1 MPELMS
7 QLIALFMQYREITT
21 IIIVVFFVFINRW
34 LSKLVIYLLS
44 KLINKTNNEFFISV
58 LNAFEKPLRTFFI
71 FLPIYIGIKTH
82 DLPIG
87 TELLVDR
94 IFNTIVILVIG
105 SGLVKLSSKSS
116 AVFEKLKEKL
126 DVEFDDILIPF
137 FSKVVQVVVIAV
149 ILSLVAQAWGHNIN
163 NLVAGLG
170 IGGLAVALAAQS
182 TLGNLF
188 GGVVII
194 TEKPFSLGDWV
205 KTPSV
210 EGVVEDI
217 GFRSTK
223 IRTFANSVIIVPN
236 STLANQEIENFS
248 NMGKRRIMFN
258 LGLTYQT
265 TRQQMRKCVDRINEL
280 IENHEEVHPE
290 TIMVRFDKF
299 NESSLDVFIYFYT
312 KTTIWSEYLEVK
324 EDINLKIM
332 EILEE
337 EGASIAYPSR
347 SLYVETVEKETK
359 GKEVT
364 TES

>member
-1 MPELMS
+1 MH
-7 QLIALFMQYREITT
+7 YREITT
-21 IIIVVFFVFINRW
+21 IIIVIFFVFINRW
-34 LSKLVIYLLS
+34 ISKLVIYVLS
-44 KLINKTNNEFFISV
+44 KLINKTHNPFFIAV
-58 LNAFEKPLRTFFI
+58 LDTYEKPLRTFFI

-82 DLPIG
+82 DLPLG
-87 TELLVDR
+87 TELMVDR
-94 IFNTIVILVIG
+94 IFNTIVILIIG
-105 SGLVKLSSKSS
+105 SGLLKLSSKSS
-116 AVFEKLKEKL
+116 SVFEKLKEKF
-126 DVEFDDILIPF
+126 DMEFDEILIPF
-137 FSKVVQVVVIAV
+137 FSRVVQVVIFAV

-194 TEKPFSLGDWV
+194 TEKPFSLGDWI

-210 EGVVEDI
+210 EGIVEDI

-223 IRTFANSVIIVPN
+223 IRTFANSVIVIPN

-248 NMGKRRIMFN
+248 NMGKRRVTFN

-265 TRQQMRKCVDRINEL
+265 SREQMKNCVERIEKM
-280 IENHEEVHPE
+280 IQIHEEVHPE

-299 NESSLDVFIYFYT
+299 NDSSLDIFLYFFT
-312 KTTIWSEYLEVK
+312 KTTVWAEYLAVK
-324 EDINLKIM
+324 EDINFKIL

-337 EGASIAYPSR
+337 EGASIAFPSR
-347 SLYVETVEKETK
+347 SLYIEKGEKQEGMEQVEKELK
-359 GKEVT
+359 
-364 TES
+364 S

>member
-1 MPELMS
+1 MTELID
-7 QLIALFMQYREITT
+7 QLISFFMQYRVITT
-21 IIIVVFFVFINRW
+21 IIIVIFFVFINRW

-44 KLINKTNNEFFISV
+44 KLINKTNNQFFIAV
-58 LNAFEKPLRTFFI
+58 LDAYEKPLRTFFI
-71 FLPIYIGIKTH
+71 FLPIYIGIMSF
-82 DLPIG
+82 DLTLS
-87 TELLVDR
+87 TELLIDR
-94 IFNTIVILVIG
+94 IFNTIIILIIG
-105 SGLVKLSSKSS
+105 SGLIKLSSKSS
-116 AVFEKLKEKL
+116 RLFEKLKEKFAM
-126 DVEFDDILIPF
+126 EFDEILIPF
-137 FSKVVQVVVIAV
+137 FSKVLQVVIIAV

-194 TEKPFSLGDWV
+194 TEKPFSLGNWI

-210 EGVVEDI
+210 EGIVEDI

-223 IRTFANSVIIVPN
+223 IRTFANSVIVIPN

-248 NMGKRRIMFN
+248 SMGKRRIMFN

-265 TRQQMRKCVDRINEL
+265 SRDQMKKCVERIEEM
-280 IENHEEVHPE
+280 IRNHEAVHPE

-299 NESSLDVFIYFYT
+299 NDSSLDIFLYFFT
-312 KTTIWSEYLEVK
+312 KTTVWAEYLKVK
-324 EDINLKIM
+324 EDINFKIL

-337 EGASIAYPSR
+337 EGASIAFPSR
-347 SLYVETVEKETK
+347 SLYVETVEKENEN
-359 GKEVT
+359 KELTV
-364 TES
+364 EG

>member
-7 QLIALFMQYREITT
+7 QLIKFFMQYREITT
-21 IIIVVFFVFINRW
+21 IIIVIFFVFINRW
-34 LSKLVIYLLS
+34 LSKFVIYLIS
-44 KLINKTNNEFFISV
+44 KVVNKTNNQFFIAV
-58 LNAFEKPLRTFFI
+58 LGAYEKPLRAFFI

-82 DLPIG
+82 DLPIS
-87 TELLVDR
+87 TELLIDR
-94 IFNTIVILVIG
+94 IFNTIVILIIG
-105 SGLVKLSSKSS
+105 AGLVKLSSKSS
-116 AVFEKLKEKL
+116 SVFEKLKEKL
-126 DVEFDDILIPF
+126 DVEFDEILIPF
-137 FSKVVQVVVIAV
+137 FSRVVQVIIIAV

-194 TEKPFSLGDWV
+194 TEKPFSLGDWI

-223 IRTFANSVIIVPN
+223 IRTFANSVIIIPN

-265 TRQQMRKCVDRINEL
+265 TRNQMRSCVERIEEL
-280 IENHEEVHPE
+280 IRNHEDVHPE

-324 EDINLKIM
+324 EDINYKIM

-337 EGASIAYPSR
+337 EGASIAFPSR
-347 SLYVETVEKETK
+347 SLYVETVEK
-359 GKEVT
+359 GDNFKEIGT
-364 TES
+364 DS